1 MPALRNLIYVAVL
14 TAVTLLAY
22 WPSTVALWSFWD
34 QYGGH
39 GPLIAGISAW
49 LIVRA
54 RGEFAQAMSRPSPW
68 GCAALLVCSV
78 ASVIFWRAAIQG
90 LHLVVLPML
99 MFLAVLAAYGRGAA
113 RVVAFPLGY
122 LYFALPP
129 WYVLTA
135 PLQSLTIR
143 AVAVIAPLIGIP
155 ITVTDSYLRLP
166 GDAIFEVT
174 PLCSGVNFL
183 VVGLALA
190 ALIGELQGAT
200 LRRRAALLTFMTVLA
215 ITGNW
220 LRVLI
225 IVLAGYT
232 SGMRHVLVTRGH
244 LVFGWVWFALIMLGF
259 ALLVA
264 RRPRQEQQTAS
275 LRPPAPPSAALQG
288 VCAAAGLL
296 IAMPLSARMVP
307 MALNHPA
314 GALEVRMPP
323 APRGWRG
330 PLAPTD
336 VAWKPEFVGAH
347 SEWHVMYRD
356 REEAAVEL
364 MMIGY
369 ASQEQDRELVNE
381 NNSLLGSG
389 DLTARGPGGVVRGAS
404 PHIEYL
410 AVDAQQRRFLIW
422 SVYDIG
428 GRAFVTPL
436 FSQLWYGLRAL
447 RVPPYSVL
455 FAYRT
460 ECEPSCDAAR
470 ARLASFAH
478 SVVGGITIVRAP
490 ATPTVRA
497 GSVT

>member
-1 MPALRNLIYVAVL
+1 MPALRSLIYVAVL

-22 WPSTVALWSFWD
+22 WPSTVALWTFWD

-39 GPLIAGISAW
+39 GPLIAAISGW

-54 RGEFAQAMSRPSPW
+54 RGELAQAMSRPSPW

-78 ASVIFWRAAIQG
+78 ASVIFWRAAIQQ
-90 LHLVVLPML
+90 LHLMVLPML

-113 RVVAFPLGY
+113 RVIAFPLGY
-122 LYFALPP
+122 LYFALPS
-129 WYVLTA
+129 WYLLTA

-143 AVAVIAPLIGIP
+143 AVAVIGPLIGIP
-155 ITVTDSYLRLP
+155 LTVSENYLRLP
-166 GDAIFEVT
+166 GDATFEVT

-200 LRRRAALLTFMTVLA
+200 LRRRTALLAFMTVLA

-225 IVLAGYT
+225 IVVAGYT

-244 LVFGWVWFALIMLGF
+244 LMFGWILFALIMLAF

-264 RRPRQEQQTAS
+264 RRPRPHYQNVS
-275 LRPPAPPSAALQG
+275 PRPPAHPLTALRG
-288 VCAAAGLL
+288 FSAAAGLL
-296 IAMPLSARMVP
+296 IAMPLLARMVP
-307 MALNHPA
+307 MALDHPA
-314 GALEVRMPP
+314 GALAVRMPP
-323 APRGWRG
+323 APPGWRG

-336 VAWKPEFVGAH
+336 VSWKPEFRGAH
-347 SEWHVMYRD
+347 SEWHVAYRD
-356 REEAAVEL
+356 SEEAAVEL
-364 MMIGY
+364 MVIGY
-369 ASQEQDRELVNE
+369 ASQEQDRKLVSE
-381 NNSLLGSG
+381 GNSLLGSG
-389 DLTARGPGGVVRGAS
+389 DLTARGPGRVVRGAL

-428 GRAFVTPL
+428 GRPFVTPL

-447 RVPPYSVL
+447 RLPPHSVL

-460 ECEPSCDAAR
+460 ECESSCDAAR

-490 ATPTVRA
+490 TTPTVRA
-497 GSVT
+497 GRVT